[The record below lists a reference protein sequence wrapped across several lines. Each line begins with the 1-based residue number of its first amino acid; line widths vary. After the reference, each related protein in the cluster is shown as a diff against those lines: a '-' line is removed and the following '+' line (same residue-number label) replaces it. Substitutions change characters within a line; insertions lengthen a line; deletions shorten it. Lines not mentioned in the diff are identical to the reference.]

1 MTGCEDTDFTALDA
15 HIRTQLARAVESYA
29 AHTDM
34 DARLRTVLEAGAEND
49 RNNTAAADS

>member
-15 HIRTQLARAVESYA
+15 YIRTQLTRAAESYA

-34 DARLRTVLEAGAEND
+34 DARLWTVLEARVKND
-49 RNNTAAADS
+49 RNDTAAADS